1 MDVVNQAEL
10 VVNAFFQ
17 TLGGGL
23 QSLMSII
30 TMLGNEIFYILFMP
44 TIYWCVDAWA
54 GLRIGVMLLSS
65 TCFNGFF
72 KVLLKG
78 PRPYWIS
85 DKIVPGVHESSF
97 WHPFRTRHELHRC
110 LGLERD

>member
-1 MDVVNQAEL
+1 MDIVNQAEL
-10 VVNAFFQ
+10 VVNLFLQSFGSVLQ
-17 TLGGGL
+17 SIMTVITELGG
-23 QSLMSII
+23 Q
-30 TMLGNEIFYILFMP
+30 IFYILFMP

-65 TCFNGFF
+65 AAFNSFF

-85 DKIVPGVHESSF
+85 DKIVSGGH
-97 WHPFRTRHELHRC
+97 
-110 LGLERD
+110 GLPSASLPATP